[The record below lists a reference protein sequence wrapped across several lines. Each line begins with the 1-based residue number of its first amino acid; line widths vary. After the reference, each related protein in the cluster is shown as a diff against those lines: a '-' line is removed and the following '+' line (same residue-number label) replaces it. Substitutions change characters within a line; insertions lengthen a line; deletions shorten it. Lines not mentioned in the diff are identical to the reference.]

1 MLIASVLLSML
12 VTTDWVDQHR
22 NDPLTVIVE
31 VGARA
36 DYDAGHIPGAR
47 FIAREEVVADCDGLP
62 NELTSTDVVV
72 KAFER
77 AGVGDSKLIVIYSR
91 EPLLATRTW
100 FTLDYLSH
108 GWRAAVLDGGW
119 QKWSLEKREV
129 STAAPYVKAVPFT
142 IAGRPYAVAKFDE
155 VSDLVRRRGK
165 LPQKL
170 LLIDAR
176 PSIFFTGEQRG
187 AGIRRGGHIPD
198 AVNIP
203 WTANLATDDP
213 PVLRT
218 PAELRQL
225 YENAGV
231 SRDAIVITYCR
242 TGMEAS
248 MTYFVLRYIGYDVSL
263 YDGSFIEW
271 SAAKGVSVASAD
283 TGP

>member
-62 NELTSTDVVV
+62 NELTSTEVLTN
-72 KAFER
+72 AFER
-77 AGVGDSKLIVIYSR
+77 AGVGDSKLLVVYSR
-91 EPLLATRTW
+91 DPLLATRTW
-100 FTLDYLSH
+100 FTLDYFSH

-129 STAAPYVKAVPFT
+129 STVTPYVKAAPFT
-142 IAGRPYAVAKFDE
+142 ITDRRYAVAKFPE

-187 AGIRRGGHIPD
+187 GAIRRGGHIPD

-203 WTANLATDDP
+203 WTANLATEDP
-213 PVLRT
+213 PVLARLPSCSSSTKKRASRT
-218 PAELRQL
+218 TRSSSPTAAPAWTR
-225 YENAGV
+225 
-231 SRDAIVITYCR
+231 R
-242 TGMEAS
+242 
-248 MTYFVLRYIGYDVSL
+248 
-263 YDGSFIEW
+263 
-271 SAAKGVSVASAD
+271 
-283 TGP
+283 